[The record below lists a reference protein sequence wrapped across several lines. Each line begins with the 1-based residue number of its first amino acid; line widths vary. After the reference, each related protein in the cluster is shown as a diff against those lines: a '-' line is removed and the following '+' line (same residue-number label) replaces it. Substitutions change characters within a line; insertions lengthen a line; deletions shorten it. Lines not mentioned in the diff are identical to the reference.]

1 MTTNKRIILNVLT
14 TFGRSMLSFVCT
26 LFTARWILS
35 ALGQVDFGL
44 YGVVGSIMFFV
55 GVFNVAQAG
64 TVSRFYA
71 YAIGHQSQLDDISS
85 KESSNSELNGL
96 FNSALSIHILL
107 VLIFVPLG
115 YLIGAYALEHWLNI
129 PFDRLY
135 ACKWVLGLSLFAFC
149 LSTVSV
155 PYSALLIAYQLIAIQ
170 VLFSLVQVFGTVIVA
185 YYMLHCSGDRLI
197 VYAALM
203 LFLGLLVVLIQVQY
217 VRRHF
222 SSFCRIKLSSLFKLK
237 DMRGMLKFSFYGA
250 IGAAAWGVRSY
261 GGAFLVNIFFGAI
274 ANAAYSIG
282 NQLSGQAT
290 VLSGALA
297 SSFSPALTTEEGAG
311 HRETMRLMALR
322 CCKFGSILLL
332 MIAVPLVVVMDDWL
346 YVWLKTPPAGSA
358 ILCACFLL
366 SNIIACLTSG
376 HSLAIRAHGNIYKW
390 QIYDAICFIFSIVVA
405 LVFVVCGAGL
415 VSIGIGYI
423 VTAIMSSAG
432 NVFFARKLVGLG
444 YRRWFGSVLF
454 PLCIVSAIAYILALV
469 VSKGM
474 SAQLPRL
481 FTTSFVGAVSVVGSA
496 YFIALDVHER
506 TYIVNKI
513 KNRFRMI
520 RV

>member
-1 MTTNKRIILNVLT
+1 MTINKRIILNVLT

-55 GVFNVAQAG
+55 GVFNVTQTA

-71 YAIGHQSQLDDISS
+71 YAIGHQSQLKDVPPNGNP
-85 KESSNSELNGL
+85 NSELNVL
-96 FNSALSIHILL
+96 FNSALSIHLLL
-107 VLIFVPLG
+107 VLITVPLG
-115 YLIGAYALEHWLNI
+115 YLVGTYALEHWLNI
-129 PFDRLY
+129 PLDRLC
-135 ACKWVLGLSLFAFC
+135 ACKWVLGLSLFAFS

-203 LFLGLLVVLIQVQY
+203 LSLGLLVVLIQVQY

-222 SSFCRIKLSSLFKLK
+222 PSFCRIKLSSLFKLK

-250 IGAAAWGVRSY
+250 IGTAAWGVRSY

-290 VLSGALA
+290 TLSSTLA

-366 SNIIACLTSG
+366 SNIIAYLTAG
-376 HSLAIRAHGNIYKW
+376 QSLALRAHGNIYKW
-390 QIYDAICFIFSIVVA
+390 QIYDAICFVFSIVVA
-405 LVFVVCGAGL
+405 LIFVAFGVGI

-423 VTAIMSSAG
+423 VTAIMSAAG
-432 NVFFARKLVGLG
+432 NMFFARKLVGLG
-444 YRRWFGSVLF
+444 YRRWFGCVLW
-454 PLCIVSAIAYILALV
+454 PLCLSSGIAYILTWV
-469 VSKGM
+469 VSREIA
-474 SAQLPRL
+474 AQLPRL
-481 FTTSFVGAVSVVGSA
+481 FTTSFVGAASVVGLA
-496 YFIALDVHER
+496 YFIALDAHER
-506 TYIVNKI
+506 AYIVNRV
-513 KNRFRMI
+513 KNRLRMI